1 MPRDHTRR
9 ILIADR
15 LRKPVSSA
23 PEHTARDHDEA
34 ARALI
39 SNAGADPPPPSHIRC
54 RAPISRIIRFRDAPR
69 YLGMDRNRFNAEV
82 RPCVTE
88 VRIGQQGVAFD
99 RLELD
104 AWVDEYFVRNGRPGR
119 TKGAT
124 SWDANET
131 PASRGGQDDGSST
144 NGSAGNV
151 FAKALA
157 QISLK
162 KLNGTSRE

>member
-23 PEHTARDHDEA
+23 PERTARDNDGA

-39 SNAGADPPPPSHIRC
+39 SSAGAEPPPPSRIRC
-54 RAPISRIIRFRDAPR
+54 RAPMPGMIRFRDAPR
-69 YLGMDRNRFNAEV
+69 YLDMDRNRFNTKV

-99 RLELD
+99 RH
-104 AWVDEYFVRNGRPGR
+104 WH
-119 TKGAT
+119 K
-124 SWDANET
+124 
-131 PASRGGQDDGSST
+131 
-144 NGSAGNV
+144 SA
-151 FAKALA
+151 
-157 QISLK
+157 
-162 KLNGTSRE
+162 